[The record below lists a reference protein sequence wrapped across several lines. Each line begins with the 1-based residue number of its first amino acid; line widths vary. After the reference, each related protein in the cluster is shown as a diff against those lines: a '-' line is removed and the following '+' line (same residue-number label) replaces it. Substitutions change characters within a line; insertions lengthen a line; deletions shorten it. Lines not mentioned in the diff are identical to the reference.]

1 MKISVEDI
9 TFRASALFA
18 SRQQSIFLFSVRH
31 QHDFFYSRTKMKVFL
46 LKTHGTKEEKAVELQ
61 LFYTFVPA
69 ALPPAGRF
77 PEPFSAG
84 RKGKG

>member
-1 MKISVEDI
+1 
-9 TFRASALFA
+9 
-18 SRQQSIFLFSVRH
+18 
-31 QHDFFYSRTKMKVFL
+31 MKVFL